1 MTTALFAP
9 EGGGCVHPRFIE
21 MTPTTQMC
29 SSAWYEQAA
38 PVKHACRLR
47 STPALSKPARQPS
60 TLSRRRRSSPLIAV
74 TLMLGYPPQSL
85 AQIKQKHLK
94 NEMQRPLYTNPH

>member
-1 MTTALFAP
+1 
-9 EGGGCVHPRFIE
+9 
-21 MTPTTQMC
+21 
-29 SSAWYEQAA
+29 
-38 PVKHACRLR
+38 
-47 STPALSKPARQPS
+47 
-60 TLSRRRRSSPLIAV
+60 LSRRRRSSPLIAV